1 MSKFTIF
8 VIKNKIWEVSL
19 CLLMYSFIN
28 INQYYASSGTLKERW
43 ILCIEEVTRSLRHHE
58 LIIQIQPIGVIWMF
72 KSGAFSLMWSASLIW
87 RLKFNLNP
95 FPKISESSNQTRWWF
110 CNDIITSSIQSLQ
123 RSFIHPFLIKGKK
136 YKAYIISN
144 AERYLSWYFTLWK
157 YFLLR
162 YFNKKNILV
171 VTKII

>member
-43 ILCIEEVTRSLRHHE
+43 RLCIEEVTRSIWHHE
-58 LIIQIQPIGVIWMF
+58 LIKQIQPIGVLWMF

-87 RLKFNLNP
+87 RSKFNLNP

-110 CNDIITSSIQSLQ
+110 CNDLITSSIQSLQ
-123 RSFIHPFLIKGKK
+123 RSFNHPFLIKGKQIQNIYYLK
-136 YKAYIISN
+136 RWKISF
-144 AERYLSWYFTLWK
+144 LIFYF
-157 YFLLR
+157 
-162 YFNKKNILV
+162 V
-171 VTKII
+171 KIFFITIF